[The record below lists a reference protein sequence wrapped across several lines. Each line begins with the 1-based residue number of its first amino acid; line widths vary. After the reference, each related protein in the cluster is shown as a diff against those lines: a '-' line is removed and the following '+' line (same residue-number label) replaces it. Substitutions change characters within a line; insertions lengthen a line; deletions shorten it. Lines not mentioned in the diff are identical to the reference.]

1 MGGSLPT
8 ACLGRPGQGH
18 LCTWGEWRRGQGVE
32 RAKDP
37 CWGLSGQ
44 LSQPVQLPVRRLWI
58 GDSESGPLDGWGDRP
73 SAEGAGGPG
82 HWCSSGWAV
91 VTESWWPVKL
101 ISGFRINSF
110 EAQKRFWIPRI
121 SELLCFETCLVPDM
135 QTFLSLPVVVPT
147 ELPAVPRL
155 CLEAPS
161 DPGGGGITLRLD
173 GNTEVANGS

>member
-32 RAKDP
+32 QAKDP

-44 LSQPVQLPVRRLWI
+44 LSQPVQLPVRSLWI
-58 GDSESGPLDGWGDRP
+58 GDSESGPLGGWGDSP

-82 HWCSSGWAV
+82 HWCSSGWA
-91 VTESWWPVKL
+91 VKL

-135 QTFLSLPVVVPT
+135 QTFLSLPAVVPT

-155 CLEAPS
+155 CLDAPA
-161 DPGGGGITLRLD
+161 DPGGGAIMLRLD